1 MDLVERLAAI
11 PYSGAISDILDDMGL
26 RNQVLPSAIQ
36 ALQPGQTVAG
46 RALTVSGEPAPE
58 RPRDEYFLPL
68 LNMLGSIQPG
78 DVVVSQPS
86 DSLVAHFGELCCE
99 TARFRGGRGAV
110 IDGGARDLA
119 YANKLSFPVF
129 ARYRTPQ
136 DIVGRWR
143 MTGCNAPITIGA
155 VVIHPGDYVLGDLD
169 GVVVIPKMV
178 AEDVVTRAEALV
190 HTEDL
195 VRKAILEGVHPVKA
209 YETYGRF

>member
-1 MDLVERLAAI
+1 MDLVDRLAAI
-11 PYSGAISDILDDMGL
+11 PYSGAISDILDEMGL

-36 ALQPGQTVAG
+36 ATQPGYTVVG
-46 RALTVSGEPAPE
+46 RALTVSGEPAPG
-58 RPRDEYFLPL
+58 RARDDYFLPL

-78 DVVVSQPS
+78 DVVVSQPN
-86 DSLVAHFGELCCE
+86 DNLVAHFGELCCE
-99 TARFRGGRGAV
+99 TARYRGGRGAV

-119 YANKLSFPVF
+119 YANKLDFPVF

-136 DIVGRWR
+136 DVVGRWR
-143 MTGCNAPITIGA
+143 MTGCNVPITIGQ

-169 GVVVIPKMV
+169 GVVIIPRLSAEEVIAK
-178 AEDVVTRAEALV
+178 AESLI
-190 HTEDL
+190 HTEDQ

>member
-11 PYSGAISDILDDMGL
+11 PYTGAISDILDDMGL
-26 RNQVLPSAIQ
+26 HHQVLPPDIQ
-36 ALQPGQTVAG
+36 AIQPGQTVAG
-46 RALTVSGEPAPE
+46 RALTVLGEPAPG
-58 RPRDEYFLPL
+58 RARDDYFLPV

-86 DSLVAHFGELCCE
+86 DRTVAHFGELCCE
-99 TARFRGGRGAV
+99 TARFRGGRGV
-110 IDGGARDLA
+110 IIDGGARDLA
-119 YANKLSFPVF
+119 YAAKLNFPVF

-143 MTGCNAPITIGA
+143 LTGCQVPITIGN
-155 VVIHPGDYVLGDLD
+155 VVVHPGDYVLGDLD
-169 GVVVIPKMV
+169 GVVVIPKNA
-178 AEDVVTRAEALV
+178 AEEVIGKAEALV